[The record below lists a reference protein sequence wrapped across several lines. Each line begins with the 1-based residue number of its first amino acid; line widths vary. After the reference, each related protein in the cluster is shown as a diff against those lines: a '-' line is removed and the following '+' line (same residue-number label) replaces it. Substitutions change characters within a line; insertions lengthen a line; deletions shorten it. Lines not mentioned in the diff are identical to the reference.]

1 MRMRINLIRAAILCF
16 LTIGQQGFATQSKDD
31 CSFPSGLQ
39 GEITKRFPERKLL
52 RLTDLSTHDRNLF
65 QKEHGNRCPGFVK
78 VDFYGDGK
86 PTFAL
91 VLISMETPK
100 KTAELVVAQQIASG
114 WDIHL
119 LEKTDGAPVVWSQ
132 RPGTYTDVYGQ
143 KTIHSANRVIVFCGY
158 ESWAILYA
166 WTGKTVDKVWL
177 SD

>member
-1 MRMRINLIRAAILCF
+1 MRIRINLISVAILCF
-16 LTIGQQGFATQSKDD
+16 ITMGQLGFAAQSKDD

-39 GEITKRFPERKLL
+39 EEIAKRFPERKLL
-52 RLTDLSTHDRNLF
+52 RLTDLSAHDRNLF
-65 QKEHGNRCPGFVK
+65 QKEHRNRCPGFVK
-78 VDFYGDGK
+78 VDFYGEGK

-100 KTAELVVAQQIASG
+100 KTAELIVAKQIAVG

-132 RPGTYTDVYGQ
+132 GPGTYTDVYGQ

-177 SD
+177 SE

>member
-1 MRMRINLIRAAILCF
+1 M
-16 LTIGQQGFATQSKDD
+16 GQQGFAAQSKDD
-31 CSFPSGLQ
+31 CSFPSSLQ
-39 GEITKRFPERKLL
+39 QEITKRFPETKQL
-52 RLTDLSTHDRNLF
+52 RLTDLSAHDRNLF
-65 QKEHGNRCPGFVK
+65 QKDHGNRCPGFVK

-91 VLISMETPK
+91 VLISMKTPK
-100 KTAELVVAQQIASG
+100 KMAELIVAKQNAGG
-114 WDIHL
+114 WDIHS

-132 RPGTYTDVYGQ
+132 GPGTYTDIYGQ
-143 KTIHSANRVIVFCGY
+143 KTIHSANCVIVFCGY

>member
-1 MRMRINLIRAAILCF
+1 MRIRINLISVAILCF
-16 LTIGQQGFATQSKDD
+16 LTMGQQGFAAQSKDD

-39 GEITKRFPERKLL
+39 DEITKRFPKTKLL
-52 RLTDLSTHDRNLF
+52 RLTDLSAHDRNLF

-100 KTAELVVAQQIASG
+100 KTAELIVATQIAGG

-132 RPGTYTDVYGQ
+132 GPGTYTDVYGQ
-143 KTIHSANRVIVFCGY
+143 KTIHSANRVIVLCGY

-166 WTGKTVDKVWL
+166 WTGKTADKVWL